1 MPRKPRQTPEPPP
14 SDLSRLSDGEV
25 AVVDRTLRAIDG
37 AIRMRDRVRRGEFN
51 VPAQHFD
58 EMIETLQ
65 GDLDLACRTPEGEGP
80 H

>member
-1 MPRKPRQTPEPPP
+1 MPRKSRQAPEPPP
-14 SDLSRLSDGEV
+14 SDLSRLSDSEV
-25 AVVDRTLRAIDG
+25 AALDHTLQAIDI
-37 AIRMRDRVRRGEFN
+37 AIRVRDRVRRGEFN

-65 GDLDLACRTPEGEGP
+65 GDLDLARRAPEGDGP

>member
-1 MPRKPRQTPEPPP
+1 M
-14 SDLSRLSDGEV
+14 
-25 AVVDRTLRAIDG
+25 VDRTVRAIDG

-65 GDLDLACRTPEGEGP
+65 GDLDLACRASEGDLP